1 VDREETR
8 RQVRLLG
15 DQLGTAISEIEG
27 EERRALVERVRSLA
41 VAHRSGTP
49 GAGAELTDILAQIP
63 ADETLVV
70 AAAFSAWFQLI
81 NLAEDQAMARVLLQD
96 RMAAGAADQP
106 LEESLAAAVGALA
119 AREPGDGTDDE
130 RAERVA
136 AAVQALQVRPVLTA
150 HPTEAKRRT
159 VLTKLGRVSQAL
171 RTLGTGQLAPDDRAA
186 IEKDLAEEIASLWLT
201 DETRVRPPTV
211 IDEVRNGLYWV
222 DSVLFDLVPRLHRD
236 LRAALAEVGLD
247 DLEVGRFLRFGSWI
261 GGDRDGNPF
270 VTVDVTEQALREGQ
284 TLALRLYRRSIDRL
298 HAHLSV
304 SARRGTSPA
313 LAQRLEDLQE
323 ALPEQAAEIDRRYPQ
338 QPHRQFLAIVYQV
351 LLRTED
357 AARRPWR
364 SDRRVAP
371 TIYPDAATFVEDLR
385 LLRES
390 LRSVGG
396 HRIADGRLRDLQVQ
410 AEVFGFH
417 LVTLDL
423 RQHARRLRDAV
434 SAVFGRYG
442 DVDDWDATDE
452 EQRIALLAR
461 ELGEPRP
468 LTPAVLDFDEDT
480 NETLEVFRLVRRA
493 YQRIGTDG
501 IDAYIVSMTE
511 RPSDVLAVLVLARD
525 AGVAHGLDVVPLF
538 ETVDDL
544 EHAPEV
550 LDRLLAEPGYR
561 AHVTDRGDR
570 QQVMIG
576 YSDSNKDGGYLAAAW
591 RLDRAQR
598 ALVEVADAHGV
609 ELTIF
614 HGRGGS
620 IGRGGGPANAAIRA
634 QPAQAVR
641 GRLKLTEQGEVIF
654 ARYHDPQLAHRHLE
668 QVLHAVLMTTT
679 AEESDELSEDD
690 TKLLDELARRSRDA
704 YRELVHDTPALA
716 TYLQQA
722 TPLAT
727 VPELNIGS
735 RPAKRTSAAG
745 IADLRAIPWVF
756 SWTQCRVNLPAW
768 YGIGSALSG
777 WAEHDGQR
785 WERLRALVATS
796 PLLRTALDNVEMA
809 LAKSDMEVAVDY
821 AQLAD
826 DGVRSAVLPR
836 IIAEHD
842 RTVDALQRVR
852 GRDHVLGGAPEL
864 DEALR
869 LREPYLDPL
878 HLVQVGLLR
887 RLREQPEGPD
897 AEHLRQAV
905 LVATNGIASGLRNTG

>member
-1 VDREETR
+1 M
-8 RQVRLLG
+8 RLLG
-15 DQLGTAISEIEG
+15 DQLGIAISEIEG
-27 EERRALVERVRSLA
+27 EERHALVERVRSLA

-49 GAGAELTDILAQIP
+49 GAGAELTELLAEIP
-63 ADETLVV
+63 ADETFVV

-81 NLAEDQAMARVLLQD
+81 NLAEDQAMARNLAEE
-96 RMAAGAADQP
+96 RRAAGATGKP
-106 LEESLAAAVGALA
+106 LDESLAAAVRALGGPDA
-119 AREPGDGTDDE
+119 DDGSE
-130 RAERVA
+130 SAQAERVA
-136 AAVQALQVRPVLTA
+136 AAVRALQVRPVLTA

-159 VLTKLGRVSQAL
+159 VLTKLGRVSDAL
-171 RTLGTGQLAPDDRAA
+171 RRLDADRLAPDDRAA
-186 IEKDLAEEIASLWLT
+186 IEKDLAEEVASLWLT

-211 IDEVRNGLYWV
+211 IDEVRNGLYWI
-222 DSVLFDLVPRLHRD
+222 DAVLFDLVPRLHRD
-236 LRAALAEVGLD
+236 LRAALAEAGLD
-247 DLEVGRFLRFGSWI
+247 DLDVGRFLRFGSWI
-261 GGDRDGNPF
+261 GGDRDGNPY
-270 VTVDVTEQALREGQ
+270 VTVEVTEQALREGQ

-304 SARRGTSPA
+304 SARRGTSAA
-313 LAQRLEDLQE
+313 LAERLEQLQA
-323 ALPEQAAEIDRRYPQ
+323 ALPAEAADVERRYPQ

-371 TIYPDAATFVEDLR
+371 TIYPDADAFVEDLHT
-385 LLRES
+385 LRES

-423 RQHARRLRDAV
+423 RQHARRHRDAAG
-434 SAVFGRYG
+434 AVFGRYG
-442 DVDDWDATDE
+442 DVHDWEAMDE
-452 EQRIALLAR
+452 EERIALLTR

-468 LTPAVLDFDEDT
+468 LTPAVLDFDDDT

-493 YQRIGTDG
+493 YQRIGTDA
-501 IDAYIVSMTE
+501 IDAYVVSMTE
-511 RPSDVLAVLVLARD
+511 RPSDVLTVLVLARD

-544 EHAPEV
+544 ERSPEV
-550 LDRLLAEPGYR
+550 LDRLLSEPGYR
-561 AHVTDRGDR
+561 AHVAERGER

-598 ALVEVADAHGV
+598 ALVEIADRHGV

-641 GRLKLTEQGEVIF
+641 GRLKLTEQGEVIA
-654 ARYHDPQLAHRHLE
+654 ARYHDPALAHRHLE
-668 QVLHAVLMTTT
+668 QVLHAVLMTTV
-679 AEESDELSEDD
+679 AEEADELSDDD
-690 TKLLDELARRSRDA
+690 TKLMDELARRSRDA
-704 YRELVHDTPALA
+704 YRELVHGTPALA

-756 SWTQCRVNLPAW
+756 AWTQCRVNLPAW
-768 YGIGSALSG
+768 YGIGSALGG
-777 WAEHDGQR
+777 WAGHDRER
-785 WERLRALVATS
+785 WERLRVLVAAS

-836 IIAEHD
+836 IITEHD

-864 DEALR
+864 DEVLR

-897 AEHLRQAV
+897 AEHLREAV